1 MHPGSSFCHIRAHTG
16 RAAWRREAGIPGT
29 VQDLDSPNS
38 DHHSLPQRAKHLKK
52 KNSDIVTELKT
63 LFILS
68 PDIFLMCFWATSTG
82 EKSNMESHRSCITDC

>member
-1 MHPGSSFCHIRAHTG
+1 MHPGSSSCHIRAHTG

-38 DHHSLPQRAKHLKK
+38 DHHSLPESKTFE

-63 LFILS
+63 FILS
-68 PDIFLMCFWATSTG
+68 PDIFLMCFLATSTG
-82 EKSNMESHRSCITDC
+82 EKSNMESHRSCITD